1 MAADPAVGGAH
12 SPRAVAPRRGA
23 VAPRRAPTTPTPT
36 TPEPAVPAQLP
47 VDTPI
52 FVGREDQL
60 ARLDSRAEHG
70 AAAARVLAIVG
81 GAGVGKTTLAVR
93 WAHRVRR
100 QFPDGQLFLNLR
112 GHAPG
117 SALSPVDALTRLLTA
132 LDVAAERI
140 PADVDAAAAVYRTRL
155 AEERVLVVLDDALD
169 AEQVRPLLPGGT
181 GCLTL
186 VTSRHQLDGLAARDG
201 AVRIPLDVLSPSES
215 AALLTSVLGAGR
227 VGREPAA
234 AARLG
239 DICAHLPLA
248 LRIAAAHLE
257 GRPEHDIAAYV
268 ATLSTGDRLA
278 QLEAP
283 GDERTAVRVAFASS
297 YECLSPDAR
306 RLFGLLGAAPGS
318 NVTAEEAA
326 VLTAGTADAAHRLLT
341 ELRSYH
347 LISEVGPGRFGF
359 HDLLRA
365 YAAQCAPPDSAAAL
379 DRIYGHYLRGAN
391 AAAWALYPTMLR
403 LDLPDDRPAVLM
415 TAPEAVAWLG
425 ASLPNLVAAVL
436 HAAARGPDP
445 MAWTLADCLRGYFTS
460 GQGAA
465 DWPRVAEAALASA
478 VAAGARRPEA
488 MAALS
493 LGQCL
498 TYRGRRDEA
507 APYLDRAMRLCRLE
521 QWDEGQS
528 ACLASLAHL
537 ALLSNQPQ
545 QAVRHL
551 GDGLVINR
559 RLGRRAAEAKQLANL
574 GAVYIELGR
583 LADARRCLTQA
594 HAFHVEAGHR
604 ADEAACLNNLAD
616 ICLRLSEPDQAAEY
630 AERSVA
636 ISRELDM
643 LEAASS
649 AHARLAR
656 ADRDRGRV
664 ETATRHANEALT
676 IATRSGDPRVLAQA
690 LAVLGSLDA
699 EVGELDRAQERYT
712 ESLLHRTAHA
722 SARIEALTGLAAI
735 ARARAEL
742 SRALEYAE
750 SALAIAEECA
760 FQPGLGEALVA
771 LAAAQLEA
779 GEVTKAEATAR
790 RALDASRRS
799 GFPAG
804 VAPARAI
811 LRDPRLGQVKR

>member
-1 MAADPAVGGAH
+1 M
-12 SPRAVAPRRGA
+12 
-23 VAPRRAPTTPTPT
+23 
-36 TPEPAVPAQLP
+36 
-47 VDTPI
+47 
-52 FVGREDQL
+52 
-60 ARLDSRAEHG
+60 
-70 AAAARVLAIVG
+70 VG

-93 WAHRVRR
+93 WAHRIHHR
-100 QFPDGQLFLNLR
+100 FPDGQIFLNLR

-117 SALSPVDALTRLLTA
+117 SALSPADALTRLLTA
-132 LDVAAERI
+132 LDMPAERL
-140 PADVDAAAAVYRTRL
+140 PSDVDAAAAAFRTRMVDS
-155 AEERVLVVLDDALD
+155 RVLVVLDDALD

-201 AVRIPLDVLSPSES
+201 AVRIPLDVLSPPES
-215 AALLTSVLGAGR
+215 TALLTSVLGDGR
-227 VGREPAA
+227 IGREPAA
-234 AARLG
+234 VARLG
-239 DICAHLPLA
+239 DVCAHLPLA

-257 GRPEHDIAAYV
+257 GRPEHDIATYV

-278 QLEAP
+278 HLEAP
-283 GDERTAVRVAFASS
+283 GDDRTAVRVAFASS
-297 YECLSPDAR
+297 YDCLSPDGPA
-306 RLFGLLGAAPGS
+306 
-318 NVTAEEAA
+318 N
-326 VLTAGTADAAHRLLT
+326 AAHRLLT

-347 LISEVGPGRFGF
+347 LIAEVRPGRFGF

-365 YAAQCAPPDSAAAL
+365 YAAQCAPPDAATAL
-379 DRIYGHYLRGAN
+379 DRIYRHHLRGAN
-391 AAAWALYPTMLR
+391 AAARTLYPTILR
-403 LDLPDDRPAVLM
+403 LDVADDRPSVVM
-415 TAPEAVAWLG
+415 TAADAAAWL
-425 ASLPNLVAAVL
+425 ATTLPNLVATVL
-436 HAAARGPDP
+436 HAASRGPDP
-445 MAWTLADCLRGYFTS
+445 TAWTLADCLRGYFTS

-488 MAALS
+488 MSALS

-507 APYLDRAMRLCRLE
+507 PPYLDRAMRLCRLE
-521 QWDEGQS
+521 EWDEGQS

-537 ALLSNQPQ
+537 DFLENRPEE
-545 QAVRHL
+545 AVQRL
-551 GDGLVINR
+551 RDGLVINR

-583 LADARRCLTQA
+583 LEDARLCLTQA

-616 ICLRLSEPDQAAEY
+616 ICLRLSEPDEAAGY

-664 ETATRHANEALT
+664 EAATQHANEALT

-690 LAVLGSLDA
+690 LAMLGSLDA
-699 EVGELDRAQERYT
+699 EAGKLERAQERFS
-712 ESLLHRTAHA
+712 ESLLHGGAHA
-722 SARIEALTGLAAI
+722 SARIEALIGLAAI
-735 ARARAEL
+735 ARARDEL
-742 SRALEYAE
+742 ARALAYAE
-750 SALAIAEECA
+750 SALATAEERA
-760 FQPGLGEALVA
+760 FQPGLGEALIA
-771 LAAAQLEA
+771 LATAQLDSGDA
-779 GEVTKAEATAR
+779 TKAEATAR

-804 VAPARAI
+804 VALAQAI
-811 LRDPRLGQVKR
+811 LRDPRLAHLRGQPSD